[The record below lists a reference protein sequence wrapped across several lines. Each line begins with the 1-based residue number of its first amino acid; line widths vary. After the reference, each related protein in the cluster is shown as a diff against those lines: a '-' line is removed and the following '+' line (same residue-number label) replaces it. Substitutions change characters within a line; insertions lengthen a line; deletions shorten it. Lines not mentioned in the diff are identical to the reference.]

1 MLKWAWYGL
10 VDDKT
15 TDLAIANSYINQSL
29 SPVRET
35 PAL

>member
-1 MLKWAWYGL
+1 MLKWAWYGS

-15 TDLAIANSYINQSL
+15 TDLAIANSNLNQSL

-35 PAL
+35 LAL